1 VAQRDTAGPER
12 DRPGHPWH
20 ERLELEPELD
30 ELGRP
35 LGVDDRDPL
44 AGRRGEDHPALDVLC
59 AGTVFYDLIFTGLES
74 PPALGRE
81 LWTRGMGSS
90 PGGIANL
97 AVGLRRLGLRTGLA
111 SCFGED
117 LYGDFCWE
125 TLAGQEGVDLTLS
138 RRCPGWHSPVTVSLA
153 YDRDRAMVTHGHE
166 PPLSADD
173 LVLAARPDDDV
184 AAGSGGDARGRAGAG
199 AGAGTGAGAGAE
211 DGVGARAG
219 DVAGT
224 AGAGTGA
231 PPPARAA
238 VVSLRESL
246 DRWAVQAA
254 DAGTLLIA
262 DVGWDPS
269 GVWSAVVL
277 EQLGR
282 CHAFLPNHAEA
293 MLYTRTD
300 TPRDALRRLADRVP
314 VAVVTLGPQ
323 GAIAVDSTTGEDVT
337 VPSVPIEALDATGA
351 GDIFVAG
358 FTVATL
364 AGWTLRHRV
373 AFAALTAGLSVRH
386 FGGSLSAPGWADVDA
401 WWRST
406 RAAARHGDWSA
417 RELASAY
424 GFLDDV
430 VPHAADGRDPDP
442 SLVAR
447 APVTLGFRERRS

>member
-1 VAQRDTAGPER
+1 VIDMSETSDPEYS
-12 DRPGHPWH
+12 GHPWH
-20 ERLELEPELD
+20 DPLALEPALD

-35 LGVDDRDPL
+35 LGVPDRDPF
-44 AGRRGEDHPALDVLC
+44 AAERTDDQPSFDVLC

-125 TLAGQEGVDLTLS
+125 TLAGQEGVDLSLS

-153 YDRDRAMVTHGHE
+153 YDRDRAMITHGHE
-166 PPLSADD
+166 PPLSADA
-173 LVLAARPDDDV
+173 LIARP
-184 AAGSGGDARGRAGAG
+184 
-199 AGAGTGAGAGAE
+199 
-211 DGVGARAG
+211 
-219 DVAGT
+219 
-224 AGAGTGA
+224 
-231 PPPARAA
+231 PQARAA
-238 VVSLRESL
+238 IVSLRESL
-246 DRWAVQAA
+246 DSWAVEAA
-254 DAGTLLIA
+254 TGGTLLLA
-262 DVGWDPS
+262 DVGWDPT
-269 GVWSAVVL
+269 GVWSSVVL

-300 TPRDALRRLADRVP
+300 TPADALHRLADRVP
-314 VAVVTLGPQ
+314 VAVVTCGPR
-323 GAIAVDSTTGEDVT
+323 GAIAVDSTTGEEVD
-337 VPSVPIEALDATGA
+337 VPSVPIDALDATGA

-364 AGWTLRHRV
+364 AGWSLRRRV
-373 AFAALTAGLSVRH
+373 AFATLTAGLSVRH

-401 WWRST
+401 WWRTT

-417 RELASAY
+417 RELASSFS
-424 GFLDDV
+424 FLDEV
-430 VPHAADGRDPDP
+430 VPRPSDGHEPDP
-442 SLVAR
+442 SQARR
-447 APVTLGFRERRS
+447 APVTLGFREPGFPEPPAD

>member
-1 VAQRDTAGPER
+1 VAQRDTAGAER

-44 AGRRGEDHPALDVLC
+44 ADRRGEDHPALDVLC

-173 LVLAARPDDDV
+173 LVLAARPADAAACTEDG
-184 AAGSGGDARGRAGAG
+184 AGFRAEAGSRAA
-199 AGAGTGAGAGAE
+199 
-211 DGVGARAG
+211 
-219 DVAGT
+219 
-224 AGAGTGA
+224 A

-323 GAIAVDSTTGEDVT
+323 GAIAVDSATGEDVT

-430 VPHAADGRDPDP
+430 IPHAADGRDPDP
-442 SLVAR
+442 SQVAR
-447 APVTLGFRERRS
+447 APVTLGFRERPS

>member
-1 VAQRDTAGPER
+1 MTEGPDAE
-12 DRPGHPWH
+12 RPGHPWH
-20 ERLELEPELD
+20 LPLDLAPALD

-35 LGVDDRDPL
+35 LGVPDRDPL
-44 AGRRGEDHPALDVLC
+44 AADRAGDQPSLDVLC

-125 TLAGQEGVDLTLS
+125 TLAGQEGVDLSLS

-166 PPLSADD
+166 PPLSADA
-173 LVLAARPDDDV
+173 LVGRP
-184 AAGSGGDARGRAGAG
+184 
-199 AGAGTGAGAGAE
+199 
-211 DGVGARAG
+211 
-219 DVAGT
+219 
-224 AGAGTGA
+224 
-231 PPPARAA
+231 PQARAA

-246 DRWAVQAA
+246 DGWAVESA
-254 DAGTLLIA
+254 DAGTLLLA
-262 DVGWDPS
+262 DVGWDPT

-300 TPRDALRRLADRVP
+300 TPAEALHRLADRVP
-314 VAVVTLGPQ
+314 VAVVTCGPR
-323 GAIAVDSTTGEDVT
+323 GAIAIDSITGEEVDV
-337 VPSVPIEALDATGA
+337 PPVPIEALDTTGA

-364 AGWTLRHRV
+364 AGWSLRRRV
-373 AFAALTAGLSVRH
+373 AFAALAAGLSVRH

-401 WWRST
+401 WWRTT
-406 RAAARHGDWSA
+406 RLAARHGDWSA

-424 GFLDDV
+424 SFLDEVIPVGSD
-430 VPHAADGRDPDP
+430 APDAEP
-442 SLVAR
+442 TGARR
-447 APVTLGFRERRS
+447 APVTLGFREPPAV

>member
-1 VAQRDTAGPER
+1 MTESPDAA
-12 DRPGHPWH
+12 RPGHPWH
-20 ERLELEPELD
+20 LPLDLAPALD

-35 LGVDDRDPL
+35 LGVPDRDPL
-44 AGRRGEDHPALDVLC
+44 AADRTGDQPSLDVLC

-74 PPALGRE
+74 PPSLGRE

-125 TLAGQEGVDLTLS
+125 TLAGQEGVDLSLS

-166 PPLSADD
+166 PPLSADT
-173 LVLAARPDDDV
+173 LVGRPP
-184 AAGSGGDARGRAGAG
+184 
-199 AGAGTGAGAGAE
+199 E
-211 DGVGARAG
+211 
-219 DVAGT
+219 
-224 AGAGTGA
+224 
-231 PPPARAA
+231 ARAA

-246 DRWAVQAA
+246 DGWAVESAA
-254 DAGTLLIA
+254 AGTLLLA

-269 GVWSAVVL
+269 GVWSSVVL
-277 EQLGR
+277 EQLDR

-300 TPRDALRRLADRVP
+300 TPAAALHRLAERVP
-314 VAVVTLGPQ
+314 VAVVTCGPR
-323 GAIAVDSTTGEDVT
+323 GAIAIDSTTGEEVDV
-337 VPSVPIEALDATGA
+337 PPVPIEALDATGA
-351 GDIFVAG
+351 GDIFLAG

-364 AGWTLRHRV
+364 AGWSLRRRV
-373 AFAALTAGLSVRH
+373 AFAALAAGLSVRH

-401 WWRST
+401 WWRTT

-417 RELASAY
+417 RELASSYA
-424 GFLDDV
+424 FLDDV
-430 VPHAADGRDPDP
+430 IPRGTDSQETDPTD
-442 SLVAR
+442 ARR
-447 APVTLGFRERRS
+447 APVTLGFREPPLD

>member
-1 VAQRDTAGPER
+1 VAQHDTAGPER

-20 ERLELEPELD
+20 ERLQLEPELD

-173 LVLAARPDDDV
+173 LVLAARPDDD
-184 AAGSGGDARGRAGAG
+184 
-199 AGAGTGAGAGAE
+199 
-211 DGVGARAG
+211 
-219 DVAGT
+219 DVA
-224 AGAGTGA
+224 
-231 PPPARAA
+231 
-238 VVSLRESL
+238 E
-246 DRWAVQAA
+246 
-254 DAGTLLIA
+254 
-262 DVGWDPS
+262 
-269 GVWSAVVL
+269 
-277 EQLGR
+277 
-282 CHAFLPNHAEA
+282 
-293 MLYTRTD
+293 
-300 TPRDALRRLADRVP
+300 
-314 VAVVTLGPQ
+314 
-323 GAIAVDSTTGEDVT
+323 
-337 VPSVPIEALDATGA
+337 
-351 GDIFVAG
+351 
-358 FTVATL
+358 
-364 AGWTLRHRV
+364 
-373 AFAALTAGLSVRH
+373 
-386 FGGSLSAPGWADVDA
+386 
-401 WWRST
+401 
-406 RAAARHGDWSA
+406 
-417 RELASAY
+417 
-424 GFLDDV
+424 
-430 VPHAADGRDPDP
+430 
-442 SLVAR
+442 R
-447 APVTLGFRERRS
+447 APVLVPVLAPKTVPESGPGTWPVRRGPGPARHRRRGPGPARHRRRGPRW

>member
-1 VAQRDTAGPER
+1 MVEHPAPARGSGPGDPPVPAAPSADG
-12 DRPGHPWH
+12 DRTGHPWH
-20 ERLELEPELD
+20 DPLELDPELD

-44 AGRRGEDHPALDVLC
+44 AGRRAAGQPALDVLC

-125 TLAGQEGVDLTLS
+125 TLSRQEGVDLSLS

-173 LVLAARPDDDV
+173 LVLTASPATGARTADAGAAVLP
-184 AAGSGGDARGRAGAG
+184 ATGSGTPAAVLGA
-199 AGAGTGAGAGAE
+199 AA
-211 DGVGARAG
+211 
-219 DVAGT
+219 
-224 AGAGTGA
+224 
-231 PPPARAA
+231 PARAA

-246 DRWAVQAA
+246 DRWAVRAA
-254 DAGTLLIA
+254 EAGTLLIA
-262 DVGWDPS
+262 DVGWDPT
-269 GVWSAVVL
+269 GVWSPVVL

-314 VAVVTLGPQ
+314 VAVVTLGPL

-364 AGWTLRHRV
+364 AGWSLRQRV

-401 WWRST
+401 WWRTT

-417 RELASAY
+417 RELASSY
-424 GFLDDV
+424 GFLDEV
-430 VPHAADGRDPDP
+430 IPHAADGRDPDP
-442 SLVAR
+442 SRVAR
-447 APVTLGFRERRS
+447 APVTLGFREPPA